1 MNIEDIKTRIHLRAS
16 VYPYD
21 VAVSFAGDDRTT
33 VKSFVDAL
41 KDLGLT
47 VFYDFDQQ
55 ALLWGKNIR
64 EKLAEVY
71 TNEAQYMVIFL
82 SESYPERDW
91 TDFELSI
98 GKEASEKRTE
108 EYLLPIRLDDVK
120 IVGIKSTTGYIDL
133 RQTSVQEVA
142 TILADKIN
150 TIVKV

>member
-1 MNIEDIKTRIHLRAS
+1 MEREREQVYIGKMLRKEISEGRFSGATFI
-16 VYPYD
+16 V
-21 VAVSFAGDDRTT
+21 
-33 VKSFVDAL
+33 
-41 KDLGLT
+41 
-47 VFYDFDQQ
+47 
-55 ALLWGKNIR
+55 
-64 EKLAEVY
+64 
-71 TNEAQYMVIFL
+71 VIFL
-82 SESYPERDW
+82 SAAYPEREW
-91 TDFELSI
+91 TDFVLSI